1 MALKPDR
8 VTIDTSIDY
17 FMNQT
22 ANRGGVVSVLTAG
35 SGAAMDQ
42 SVQAVHY
49 DTSPSGATPVGI
61 LLSEV
66 VNLDLT
72 RQHENWHKEE
82 RQQGGKVTI
91 LVKGQVTTDHLASGI
106 TVTAGQGAY
115 LGAEGRI
122 TNVNTGAAASPKIGT
137 FHSTINEL
145 GFAKV
150 SVNLP

>member
-17 FMNQT
+17 FMDQV
-22 ANRGGVVSVLTAG
+22 AERGGVVSVLTAG

-42 SVQAVHY
+42 AVQACHY
-49 DTSPSGATPVGI
+49 DTTPSGATPVGV

-66 VNLDLT
+66 VDLDLT
-72 RQHENWHKEE
+72 RQHENWHREE
-82 RQQGGKVTI
+82 VQKGGKVTI
-91 LVKGQVTTDHLASGI
+91 LRKGTVVTNYLASGI
-106 TVTAGQGAY
+106 TVTAGQAAY
-115 LGAEGRI
+115 LGVQGQI
-122 TNVNTGAAASPKIGT
+122 TNVNTGSEASPRIGT
-137 FHSTINEL
+137 FDSVKNEN